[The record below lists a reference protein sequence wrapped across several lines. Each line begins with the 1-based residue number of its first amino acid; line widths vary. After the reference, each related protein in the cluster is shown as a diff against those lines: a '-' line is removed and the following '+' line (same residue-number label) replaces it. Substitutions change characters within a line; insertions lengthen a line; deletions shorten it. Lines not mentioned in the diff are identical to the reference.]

1 MTSTL
6 LTCALSE
13 TNLKIKQAS
22 RHTSHL
28 TTPSSVSGLQGTLR
42 SEHPNDSLYTYE
54 GTLSL
59 RPAGN
64 AAAEKQIPIGPD
76 QILLRGAQLRNTPWL
91 YGLVVFTGHD
101 TKLLRNATATP
112 IKRTAVERQVNV
124 QILFLFGILLLLS
137 LASTIGSS
145 VRTVSLQHDSHQVY
159 GP

>member
-1 MTSTL
+1 MP
-6 LTCALSE
+6 LSE
-13 TNLKIKQAS
+13 TNLKIKQGS

-28 TTPSSVSGLQGTLR
+28 TTPSSVCSLQGALR

-59 RPAGN
+59 RPTGN
-64 AAAEKQIPIGPD
+64 AAAEKQIPLGPD

-112 IKRTAVERQVNV
+112 IKRTAVERQVNI
-124 QILFLFGILLLLS
+124 QILFLFGVLLALS
-137 LASTIGSS
+137 LASTVGSS
-145 VRTVSLQHDSHQVY
+145 VRTVSLRHGWYQY
-159 GP
+159 FAL